1 MSVNTQLSHNV
12 TSGVAWSVAEKVG
25 SALLQAVVSIVVAN
39 SIMPMDMGIMA
50 VLTVFTTLAQVVV
63 DSGFSQTLI
72 RKAQPTA
79 EDYRA
84 VFRFNITAAL
94 LLYALLWLAAPAIS
108 RYYGWPLL
116 AEVAPVLF
124 LLLPLNALCV
134 IQNTIMV
141 REFRFAQ
148 LSSINFLSSLIS
160 GALAIVMALTGFGIW
175 SLVGQRVSMMAA
187 KAAMLWIKSP
197 WRPTSSGGSK
207 GTGTSKA
214 LRQMA
219 PFSLRLMTT
228 DIITA
233 LYNNI
238 AQLFIGNIYSGSA
251 LGYFNQ
257 AQKLKDM
264 PVNST
269 MQSIQS
275 VTFPALSKIGDN
287 ESKFSEG
294 YRRVVML
301 TAFAM
306 FPIMAG
312 LIATAE
318 DIYTLLLKP
327 RWHPAIPY
335 FQILCIIG
343 FFYPISIVAYNILKV
358 KSNGRIILQLE
369 VAKKVI
375 MTIILIVTIPR
386 SVTAIAWGLVVASA
400 VEMLLNFVASLRYC
414 SLSAKRLIGSLAP
427 TIAITLTMYA
437 ALTVGDNYI
446 ASWPVALRLIAKILS
461 GITIYTLLAYISKS
475 EALGEVMAIA
485 KSWRQT
491 KKKNGN

>member
-1 MSVNTQLSHNV
+1 MAESTQLTNNV
-12 TSGVAWSVAEKVG
+12 TSGVAWSVAEKIG

-39 SIMPMDMGIMA
+39 AIMPMDMGIMA

-72 RKAQPTA
+72 RKAAPTA
-79 EDYRA
+79 EEYRA
-84 VFRFNITAAL
+84 VFRFNIL
-94 LLYALLWLAAPAIS
+94 SSLILYALLSIASPAIA

-116 AEVAPVLF
+116 ATVAPALF

-148 LSSINFLSSLIS
+148 LSTITFASSLIS
-160 GALAIVMALTGFGIW
+160 GIIAITMALTGFGIW

-187 KAAMLWIKSP
+187 KAAMLWWKSS
-197 WRPTSSGGSK
+197 WRPRSAQKPAS
-207 GTGTSKA
+207 
-214 LRQMA
+214 LREMA
-219 PFSLRLMTT
+219 PYSLRLMTT
-228 DIITA
+228 DIINS
-233 LYNNI
+233 LYNNV
-238 AQLFIGNIYSGSA
+238 AQLFIGNIYSGSV

-269 MQSIQS
+269 MQSVQS
-275 VTFPALSKIGDN
+275 VTFPALSKIGEN
-287 ESKFSEG
+287 EVKFSEG

-301 TAFAM
+301 TAFIM

-335 FQILCIIG
+335 FRILCVAG
-343 FFYPISIVAYNILKV
+343 FFYPIAVVAYNILKV
-358 KSNGRIILQLE
+358 KSNGSIILRLE
-369 VAKKVI
+369 IVKKLI
-375 MTIILIVTIPR
+375 MTVILIVTIPR
-386 SVTAIAWGLVVASA
+386 SVTAIAWGLVVAA
-400 VEMLLNFVASLRYC
+400 AIEMTLNFLSTLRYTTF
-414 SLSAKRLIGSLAP
+414 SVLRFAQTMLPVVI
-427 TIAITLTMYA
+427 ITALMYA
-437 ALTVGDNYI
+437 LIMVEANYI
-446 ASWPVALRLIAKILS
+446 ASWHVVLRLIVKIIT
-461 GITIYTLLAYISKS
+461 GIVAYASLAYITRS
-475 EALGEVMAIA
+475 EAFNEALSIVKGLFN
-485 KSWRQT
+485 KGKR
-491 KKKNGN
+491 N

>member
-1 MSVNTQLSHNV
+1 MAESTQLTNNV
-12 TSGVAWSVAEKVG
+12 TSGVAWSVAEKIG

-39 SIMPMDMGIMA
+39 AIMPMDMGIMA

-72 RKAQPTA
+72 RKAAPTA
-79 EDYRA
+79 EEYRA
-84 VFRFNITAAL
+84 VFRFNIL
-94 LLYALLWLAAPAIS
+94 SSLILYALLSIASPAIA

-116 AEVAPVLF
+116 ATVAPVLF

-148 LSSINFLSSLIS
+148 LSTITFASSLIS
-160 GALAIVMALTGFGIW
+160 GIIAITMALTGFGIW

-187 KAAMLWIKSP
+187 KAAMLWWKSN
-197 WRPTSSGGSK
+197 WRPRSAQRASS
-207 GTGTSKA
+207 
-214 LRQMA
+214 LREMA
-219 PFSLRLMTT
+219 PYSLRLMTT
-228 DIITA
+228 DIINS

-238 AQLFIGNIYSGSA
+238 AQLFIGNIYSGSV

-269 MQSIQS
+269 MQSVQS

-287 ESKFSEG
+287 DVKFSEG

-301 TAFAM
+301 TAFIM

-335 FQILCIIG
+335 FRILCIAG
-343 FFYPISIVAYNILKV
+343 FFYPIAVVAYNILKV
-358 KSNGRIILQLE
+358 KSNGSIILRLE
-369 VAKKVI
+369 IVKKLI
-375 MTIILIVTIPR
+375 MTVILVVTIPR
-386 SVTAIAWGLVVASA
+386 SVTTIAWGLVVAAA
-400 VEMLLNFVASLRYC
+400 VEMTLNFVSTLRYTTF
-414 SLSAKRLIGSLAP
+414 SALQFMRTMLPI
-427 TIAITLTMYA
+427 IVITALMYA
-437 ALTVGDNYI
+437 LIVVEANYI
-446 ASWPVALRLIAKILS
+446 ASWHVALRLIVKILT
-461 GITIYTLLAYISKS
+461 GILAYTSLAYIARS
-475 EALGEVMAIA
+475 EAFNEAISIV
-485 KSWRQT
+485 KGLLNKGKRP
-491 KKKNGN
+491 

>member
-1 MSVNTQLSHNV
+1 MAESTQLTNNV
-12 TSGVAWSVAEKVG
+12 TSGVAWSVAEKIG

-39 SIMPMDMGIMA
+39 AIMPMDMGIMA

-72 RKAQPTA
+72 RKAAPTA
-79 EDYRA
+79 EEYRA
-84 VFRFNITAAL
+84 VFRFNIL
-94 LLYALLWLAAPAIS
+94 SSLILYALLSIASPAIA

-116 AEVAPVLF
+116 ATVAPVLF

-148 LSSINFLSSLIS
+148 LSTITFASSLIS
-160 GALAIVMALTGFGIW
+160 GIIAITMALTGFGIW

-187 KAAMLWIKSP
+187 KAAMLWWKSN
-197 WRPTSSGGSK
+197 WRPRSAQRASS
-207 GTGTSKA
+207 
-214 LRQMA
+214 LREMA
-219 PFSLRLMTT
+219 PYSLRLMTT
-228 DIITA
+228 DIINS
-233 LYNNI
+233 LYNNV
-238 AQLFIGNIYSGSA
+238 AQLFIGNIYSGSV

-269 MQSIQS
+269 MQSVQS

-287 ESKFSEG
+287 DVKFSEG

-301 TAFAM
+301 TAFVM

-335 FQILCIIG
+335 FRILCIAG
-343 FFYPISIVAYNILKV
+343 FFYPIAVVAYNILKV
-358 KSNGRIILQLE
+358 KSNGSIILRLE
-369 VAKKVI
+369 IVKKLI
-375 MTIILIVTIPR
+375 MTVILVVTIPR
-386 SVTAIAWGLVVASA
+386 SVTAIAWGLVVATA
-400 VEMLLNFVASLRYC
+400 VEMTLNFVSTLRYTTF
-414 SLSAKRLIGSLAP
+414 SALQFMRTMLPI
-427 TIAITLTMYA
+427 IVITALMYA
-437 ALTVGDNYI
+437 LIMVEANYI
-446 ASWPVALRLIAKILS
+446 ASWHVALRLIVKILT
-461 GITIYTLLAYISKS
+461 GIVAYTSLAYIARS
-475 EALGEVMAIA
+475 EAFNEATSIIKGLLNKG
-485 KSWRQT
+485 KRP
-491 KKKNGN
+491 

>member
-1 MSVNTQLSHNV
+1 MAESTQLTNNV
-12 TSGVAWSVAEKVG
+12 TSGVAWSVAEKIG

-39 SIMPMDMGIMA
+39 AIMPMDMGIMA

-72 RKAQPTA
+72 RKAAPTA
-79 EDYRA
+79 EEYRA
-84 VFRFNITAAL
+84 VFRFNIL
-94 LLYALLWLAAPAIS
+94 SSLILYALLSIASPAIA

-116 AEVAPVLF
+116 ATVAPALF

-148 LSSINFLSSLIS
+148 LSTITFASSLIS
-160 GALAIVMALTGFGIW
+160 GIIAITMALTGFGIW

-187 KAAMLWIKSP
+187 KAAMLWWKSS
-197 WRPTSSGGSK
+197 WRPRSAQKPAS
-207 GTGTSKA
+207 
-214 LRQMA
+214 LREMA
-219 PFSLRLMTT
+219 PYSLRLMTT
-228 DIITA
+228 DIINS
-233 LYNNI
+233 LYNNV
-238 AQLFIGNIYSGSA
+238 AQLFIGNIYSGSV

-269 MQSIQS
+269 MQSVQS
-275 VTFPALSKIGDN
+275 VTFPALSKIGEN
-287 ESKFSEG
+287 EVKFSEG

-301 TAFAM
+301 TAFIM

-335 FQILCIIG
+335 FRILCVAG
-343 FFYPISIVAYNILKV
+343 FFYPIAVVACNILKV
-358 KSNGRIILQLE
+358 KSNGSIILRLE
-369 VAKKVI
+369 IVKKLI
-375 MTIILIVTIPR
+375 MTVILIVTIPR
-386 SVTAIAWGLVVASA
+386 SVTAIAWGLVVAA
-400 VEMLLNFVASLRYC
+400 AIEMTLNFLSTLRYTTF
-414 SLSAKRLIGSLAP
+414 SVLRFAQTMLPVVI
-427 TIAITLTMYA
+427 ITALMYA
-437 ALTVGDNYI
+437 LIMVEANYI
-446 ASWPVALRLIAKILS
+446 ASWHVALRLIVKIIT
-461 GITIYTLLAYISKS
+461 GIVAYASLAYITRS
-475 EALGEVMAIA
+475 EAFNEALSIVKGLFN
-485 KSWRQT
+485 KGKR
-491 KKKNGN
+491 N

>member
-1 MSVNTQLSHNV
+1 MAESTQLTNNV
-12 TSGVAWSVAEKVG
+12 TSGVAWSVAEKIG

-39 SIMPMDMGIMA
+39 AIMPMDMGIMA

-72 RKAQPTA
+72 RKAAPTA
-79 EDYRA
+79 EEYRA
-84 VFRFNITAAL
+84 VFRFNIL
-94 LLYALLWLAAPAIS
+94 SSLILYALLSIASPAIA

-116 AEVAPVLF
+116 ATVAPVLF

-148 LSSINFLSSLIS
+148 LSTITFASSLIS
-160 GALAIVMALTGFGIW
+160 GIIAITMALTGFGIW

-187 KAAMLWIKSP
+187 KAAMLWWKSN
-197 WRPTSSGGSK
+197 WRPRSAQRSSS
-207 GTGTSKA
+207 
-214 LRQMA
+214 LREMA
-219 PFSLRLMTT
+219 PYSLRLMTT
-228 DIITA
+228 DIINS

-238 AQLFIGNIYSGSA
+238 AQLFIGNIYSGSV

-269 MQSIQS
+269 MQSVQS

-287 ESKFSEG
+287 DVKFSEG

-301 TAFAM
+301 TAFVM

-335 FQILCIIG
+335 FRILCIAG
-343 FFYPISIVAYNILKV
+343 FFYPIAVVAYNILKV
-358 KSNGRIILQLE
+358 KSNGSIILRLE
-369 VAKKVI
+369 IVKKLI
-375 MTIILIVTIPR
+375 MTVILVVTIPR
-386 SVTAIAWGLVVASA
+386 SVTAIAWGLVVAAA
-400 VEMLLNFVASLRYC
+400 VEMTLNFVSTLRYTTF
-414 SLSAKRLIGSLAP
+414 SALQFMRTMLPI
-427 TIAITLTMYA
+427 IVITALMYA
-437 ALTVGDNYI
+437 LIMVEANYI
-446 ASWPVALRLIAKILS
+446 ASWHVALRLIVKILT
-461 GITIYTLLAYISKS
+461 GIVAYTSLAYITRS
-475 EALGEVMAIA
+475 EAFNEATSIIKGLLNKG
-485 KSWRQT
+485 KRP
-491 KKKNGN
+491 

>member
-1 MSVNTQLSHNV
+1 MAESTQLTNNV
-12 TSGVAWSVAEKVG
+12 TSGVAWSVAEKIG

-39 SIMPMDMGIMA
+39 AIMPMDMGIMA

-72 RKAQPTA
+72 RKAAPTA
-79 EDYRA
+79 EEYRA
-84 VFRFNITAAL
+84 VFRFNIL
-94 LLYALLWLAAPAIS
+94 SSLILYALLSIASPAIA

-116 AEVAPVLF
+116 ATVAPVLF

-148 LSSINFLSSLIS
+148 LSTITFASSLIS
-160 GALAIVMALTGFGIW
+160 GIIAITMALTGFGIW

-187 KAAMLWIKSP
+187 KAAMLWWKSN
-197 WRPTSSGGSK
+197 WRPRSAQRASS
-207 GTGTSKA
+207 
-214 LRQMA
+214 LREMA
-219 PFSLRLMTT
+219 PYSLRLMTT
-228 DIITA
+228 DIINS

-238 AQLFIGNIYSGSA
+238 AQLFIGNIYSGSV

-269 MQSIQS
+269 MQSVQS

-287 ESKFSEG
+287 DVKFSEG

-301 TAFAM
+301 TAFVM

-335 FQILCIIG
+335 FRILCIAG
-343 FFYPISIVAYNILKV
+343 FFYPIAVVAYNILKV
-358 KSNGRIILQLE
+358 KSNGSIILRLE
-369 VAKKVI
+369 IVKKLI
-375 MTIILIVTIPR
+375 MTVILVVTIPR
-386 SVTAIAWGLVVASA
+386 SVTAIAWGLVVAAA
-400 VEMLLNFVASLRYC
+400 VEMTLNFVYTLRYTTF
-414 SLSAKRLIGSLAP
+414 SVLQFMRTMLPI
-427 TIAITLTMYA
+427 IVITTLMYA
-437 ALTVGDNYI
+437 LIMVEANYI
-446 ASWPVALRLIAKILS
+446 ASWHVALRLIVKILT
-461 GITIYTLLAYISKS
+461 GIVAYTSLAYIARS
-475 EALGEVMAIA
+475 EAFNEAIYIV
-485 KSWRQT
+485 KGLFNKGKRP
-491 KKKNGN
+491 

>member
-1 MSVNTQLSHNV
+1 MAEGTQLTNNV
-12 TSGVAWSVAEKVG
+12 TSGVAWSVAEKIG

-39 SIMPMDMGIMA
+39 AIMPMDMGIMA

-72 RKAQPTA
+72 RKAAPTA
-79 EDYRA
+79 EEYRA
-84 VFRFNITAAL
+84 VFRFNILTSL
-94 LLYALLWLAAPAIS
+94 ILYALLSIAAPAIA

-116 AEVAPVLF
+116 ATVAPVLF

-148 LSSINFLSSLIS
+148 LSTITFASSLIS
-160 GALAIVMALTGFGIW
+160 GIIAIVMALTGFGIW

-187 KAAMLWIKSP
+187 KAAMLWWKSS
-197 WRPTSSGGSK
+197 WRPRSAQKASS
-207 GTGTSKA
+207 
-214 LRQMA
+214 LREMA
-219 PFSLRLMTT
+219 PYSLRLMTT
-228 DIITA
+228 DIINS
-233 LYNNI
+233 LYNNV
-238 AQLFIGNIYSGSA
+238 AQLFIGNIYSGSV

-269 MQSIQS
+269 MQSVQS

-287 ESKFSEG
+287 NVKFTEG

-301 TAFAM
+301 TAFIM

-335 FQILCIIG
+335 FRILCVAG
-343 FFYPISIVAYNILKV
+343 FFYPIAVVAYNILKV
-358 KSNGRIILQLE
+358 KSNGSIILRLE
-369 VAKKVI
+369 IVKKLI

-386 SVTAIAWGLVVASA
+386 SVTAIAWGLVVAAA
-400 VEMLLNFVASLRYC
+400 VEMTLNFVSTLRYTTF
-414 SLSAKRLIGSLAP
+414 SALKFARTMLPI
-427 TIAITLTMYA
+427 IVITTLMYA
-437 ALTVGDNYI
+437 LIMVEANYI
-446 ASWPVALRLIAKILS
+446 ASWHVALRLIVKILT
-461 GITIYTLLAYISKS
+461 GIVAYTALACITRS
-475 EALGEVMAIA
+475 EAFNEAISII
-485 KSWRQT
+485 KGLLN
-491 KKKNGN
+491 KGKHH

>member
-1 MSVNTQLSHNV
+1 MAESTQLTNNV
-12 TSGVAWSVAEKVG
+12 TSGVAWSVAEKIG

-39 SIMPMDMGIMA
+39 AIMPMDMGIMA

-72 RKAQPTA
+72 RKAAPTA
-79 EDYRA
+79 EEYRA
-84 VFRFNITAAL
+84 VFRFNIL
-94 LLYALLWLAAPAIS
+94 SSLILYALLSIASPAIA

-116 AEVAPVLF
+116 ATVAPVLF

-148 LSSINFLSSLIS
+148 LSTITFASSLIS
-160 GALAIVMALTGFGIW
+160 GIIAITMALTGFGIW

-187 KAAMLWIKSP
+187 KAAMLWWKSN
-197 WRPTSSGGSK
+197 WRPRSAQRASS
-207 GTGTSKA
+207 
-214 LRQMA
+214 LREMA
-219 PFSLRLMTT
+219 PYSLRLMTT
-228 DIITA
+228 DIINS
-233 LYNNI
+233 LYNNV
-238 AQLFIGNIYSGSA
+238 AQLFIGNIYSGSV

-269 MQSIQS
+269 MQSVQS

-287 ESKFSEG
+287 NVKFSEG

-301 TAFAM
+301 TAFVM

-335 FQILCIIG
+335 FRILCIAG
-343 FFYPISIVAYNILKV
+343 FFYPIAVVAYNILKV
-358 KSNGRIILQLE
+358 KSNGSIILRLE
-369 VAKKVI
+369 IVKKLI
-375 MTIILIVTIPR
+375 MTVILVVTIPR
-386 SVTAIAWGLVVASA
+386 SVTAIAWGLVVAAA
-400 VEMLLNFVASLRYC
+400 VEMTLNFVSTLRYTTF
-414 SLSAKRLIGSLAP
+414 SVLQFMRTMLPI
-427 TIAITLTMYA
+427 IVITALMYA
-437 ALTVGDNYI
+437 LIMVEANYI
-446 ASWPVALRLIAKILS
+446 TSWHVALRLIVKILT
-461 GITIYTLLAYISKS
+461 GILAYTSLAYIARS
-475 EALGEVMAIA
+475 EAFNEATSIVKGLLNKG
-485 KSWRQT
+485 KRP
-491 KKKNGN
+491 

>member
-1 MSVNTQLSHNV
+1 MAESTQLTNNV
-12 TSGVAWSVAEKVG
+12 TSGVAWSVAEKIG

-39 SIMPMDMGIMA
+39 AIMPMDMGIMA

-72 RKAQPTA
+72 RKAAPTA
-79 EDYRA
+79 EEYRA
-84 VFRFNITAAL
+84 VFRFNIL
-94 LLYALLWLAAPAIS
+94 SSLILYALLSIASPAIA

-116 AEVAPVLF
+116 ATVAPVLF

-148 LSSINFLSSLIS
+148 LSTITFASSLIS
-160 GALAIVMALTGFGIW
+160 GIIAITMALTGFGIW

-187 KAAMLWIKSP
+187 KAAMLWWKSS
-197 WRPTSSGGSK
+197 WRPRSAQRASS
-207 GTGTSKA
+207 
-214 LRQMA
+214 LREMA
-219 PFSLRLMTT
+219 PYSLRLMTT
-228 DIITA
+228 DIINS

-238 AQLFIGNIYSGSA
+238 AQLFIGNIYSGSV

-269 MQSIQS
+269 MQSVQS

-287 ESKFSEG
+287 DVKFSEG

-301 TAFAM
+301 TAFIM

-335 FQILCIIG
+335 FRILCIAG
-343 FFYPISIVAYNILKV
+343 FFYPIAVVAYNILKV
-358 KSNGRIILQLE
+358 KSNGSIILRLE
-369 VAKKVI
+369 IIKKLI
-375 MTIILIVTIPR
+375 MTVILVVTIPR
-386 SVTAIAWGLVVASA
+386 SVTAIAWGLVVAAA
-400 VEMLLNFVASLRYC
+400 VEMTLNFVSTLRYTTF
-414 SLSAKRLIGSLAP
+414 SALQFMRTMLPI
-427 TIAITLTMYA
+427 IVITALMYA
-437 ALTVGDNYI
+437 LIIVEANYI
-446 ASWPVALRLIAKILS
+446 ASWHVALRLIVKILT
-461 GITIYTLLAYISKS
+461 GILAYTSLAYIARS
-475 EALGEVMAIA
+475 EAFNEATSIVKGLLNYG
-485 KSWRQT
+485 KRP
-491 KKKNGN
+491 

>member
-1 MSVNTQLSHNV
+1 MAESTQLTNNV
-12 TSGVAWSVAEKVG
+12 TSGVAWSVAEKIG

-39 SIMPMDMGIMA
+39 AIMPMDMGIMA

-72 RKAQPTA
+72 RKAAPTA
-79 EDYRA
+79 EEYRA
-84 VFRFNITAAL
+84 VFRFNILSSLILYTL
-94 LLYALLWLAAPAIS
+94 LSIASPAIA

-116 AEVAPVLF
+116 ATVAPVLF

-148 LSSINFLSSLIS
+148 LSTITFASSLIS
-160 GALAIVMALTGFGIW
+160 GIIAITMALTGFGIW

-187 KAAMLWIKSP
+187 KAAMLWWKSN
-197 WRPTSSGGSK
+197 WRPRSAQRASS
-207 GTGTSKA
+207 
-214 LRQMA
+214 LREMA
-219 PFSLRLMTT
+219 PYSLRLMTT
-228 DIITA
+228 DIINS

-238 AQLFIGNIYSGSA
+238 AQLFIGNIYSGSV

-269 MQSIQS
+269 MQSVQS

-287 ESKFSEG
+287 DVKFSEG

-301 TAFAM
+301 TAFVM

-335 FQILCIIG
+335 FRILCIAG
-343 FFYPISIVAYNILKV
+343 FFYPIAVVAYNILKV
-358 KSNGRIILQLE
+358 KSNGSIILRLE
-369 VAKKVI
+369 IVKKLI
-375 MTIILIVTIPR
+375 MTVILVVTIPR
-386 SVTAIAWGLVVASA
+386 SVTAIAWGLVVAAA
-400 VEMLLNFVASLRYC
+400 VEMTLNFVSTLRYTTF
-414 SLSAKRLIGSLAP
+414 SALQFMRTMLPI
-427 TIAITLTMYA
+427 IVITALMYA
-437 ALTVGDNYI
+437 LIMVEANYI
-446 ASWPVALRLIAKILS
+446 ASWHVALRLIVKILT
-461 GITIYTLLAYISKS
+461 GILAYTSLAYIARS
-475 EALGEVMAIA
+475 EAFNEAIYIV
-485 KSWRQT
+485 KGLFNKGKRP
-491 KKKNGN
+491 